1 MTRPT
6 LVVLPGGKPVD
17 EPYDHNETAYSDLA
31 QLLWRSQWVALGAW
45 AVERCTR
52 PFTNEAHR

>member
-1 MTRPT
+1 VTRHLT
-6 LVVLPGGKPVD
+6 LIQGGKPVD
-17 EPYDHNETAYSDLA
+17 EPYDHTDPAYGDLA
-31 QLLWRSQWVALGAW
+31 QLLWRSKWLNIGSW

>member
-1 MTRPT
+1 MTGRPT
-6 LVVLPGGKPVD
+6 FTLIQGGKPVD
-17 EPYDHNETAYSDLA
+17 EPYDHTDPAYGDLA
-31 QLLWRSQWVALGAW
+31 QLLWRSQWLALR